1 MSEAGCPAADATS
14 DSGPDHLPP
23 APMQSAQC
31 SAVRGG
37 PAGRRSHPGRREME
51 TDYRLD
57 YISLLNMPSIA
68 TKNIYLYGSYILYI
82 HTELTLCLYWVVCQI
97 NIFGICL
104 GSLLDIHIHRHIHI
118 CHFALWRASIDNYIL
133 HSVHL

>member
-1 MSEAGCPAADATS
+1 MQITVLFRSHFSNLSYYILILALGCCNYFYTANSTYISINQNTFLHASYIHLAVFNVLHVSEAGCPAADAAS

-51 TDYRLD
+51 TD
-57 YISLLNMPSIA
+57 
-68 TKNIYLYGSYILYI
+68 
-82 HTELTLCLYWVVCQI
+82 
-97 NIFGICL
+97 
-104 GSLLDIHIHRHIHI
+104 
-118 CHFALWRASIDNYIL
+118 
-133 HSVHL
+133 